1 MLKLYGPHIYWST
14 NSEDNTPKSRRARR
28 GILLLGRVELSDQ
41 QWLVSV
47 CQWDNRVGR
56 FNESIILLIVG
67 RRGAS
72 GERGTSSVGNKWRIS
87 KEHGTWRCFQRLCKF
102 SETERVVIVDL
113 FWFDLEKLRR
123 IAGSARLTLTKIR
136 VIWWRQATMTP
147 FVSTMLLP
155 LRELL
160 IYIYIYI
167 FPNFN
172 FGLVLNE
179 YVII

>member
-102 SETERVVIVDL
+102 SETERVVVVVVDL
-113 FWFDLEKLRR
+113 FWFGKAAQNCRISSIDFNKNSSYMVTASDDDSIRLYDVATATWVVDL
-123 IAGSARLTLTKIR
+123 
-136 VIWWRQATMTP
+136 
-147 FVSTMLLP
+147 
-155 LRELL
+155 
-160 IYIYIYI
+160 YIYIYS
-167 FPNFN
+167 PTLT
-172 FGLVLNE
+172 LVWCWMSM
-179 YVII
+179 